1 MSFNKT
7 QQLKLAI
14 YNQQG
19 DTKKGVG
26 FIFSVRPVCEPI
38 PVYIRHRSPP
48 QSRGIFHS
56 FKTIRGQWQA
66 EQTLPTE
73 GNVGS
78 NILEF

>member
-19 DTKKGVG
+19 DTKKEVG

-38 PVYIRHRSPP
+38 PVYIPHRSPT

-56 FKTIRGQWQA
+56 FKTVRGRWQA
-66 EQTLPTE
+66 EHTLPTE
-73 GNVGS
+73 GYVGS
-78 NILEF
+78 TILEF